1 MHHPHTTRRR
11 APGSLKPPKRG
22 SSLGRLVRPAAVA
35 AVLCLASSCGR
46 GAPGATGA
54 TGAPSSPAP
63 VPVASPTYPSLPP
76 TPSPSPSD
84 LPPSTGEQRLPV
96 PTASATRAG
105 EIAIDRTLIPEDTAG
120 SSLERATM
128 NGITY
133 PNVLTI
139 PTGCQPRKVE
149 INASRVR
156 HRFIAALGIPDDEPS
171 ASAVQVDI
179 SVDNAAPVLSTTIRF
194 GELKDVDIDIAGG
207 LRVKISVSSMAANC
221 NTVTVGLGNPR
232 FG

>member
-1 MHHPHTTRRR
+1 MHHPRTTRRR
-11 APGSLKPPKRG
+11 APDSLKPPKRG
-22 SSLGRLVRPAAVA
+22 GSLGHLVRPAAVA

-46 GAPGATGA
+46 GAPGAA
-54 TGAPSSPAP
+54 EAPSSPAP
-63 VPVASPTYPSLPP
+63 VPVASPTYPS
-76 TPSPSPSD
+76 PSPSASA

-96 PTASATRAG
+96 PTAPATQAG

-133 PNVLTI
+133 PNVLTMQ
-139 PTGCQPRKVE
+139 TGCRPAKVE
-149 INASRVR
+149 INAGRVR
-156 HRFIAALGIPDDEPS
+156 HRFIAALGIPDNQSS

-194 GELKDVDIDIAGG
+194 GELKDVDIDITGG
-207 LRVKISVSSMAANC
+207 LRVRVSVSSMAASC
-221 NTVTVGLGNPR
+221 NTVIMGLGNPR